1 MTGWTL
7 KRPDGTQK
15 RLDVPK
21 RTQEQRDRGKRNV
34 ENPQAP
40 SSRKRHGQLDSLR

>member
-7 KRPDGTQK
+7 KRPDGSEK

-21 RTQEQRDRGKRNV
+21 RTQEQRERSKRNV
-34 ENPQAP
+34 EDPQPP
-40 SSRKRHGQLDSLR
+40 SSLKKHGQLESLR